1 MKKKIGLI
9 FGVTGII
16 LCIAGACMLVYGIHE
31 VKAAREAMA
40 ELEAKRDD
48 SESGS
53 RGESEESSE
62 SEPESR
68 ESKASGDAASEPSGD
83 AASEPSGD
91 AVSEPSGDTASEPS
105 GDATSKPSD
114 DTASKPSGNTAS
126 KPSGDAASKPSG
138 DAASKPSG
146 DAASKPSGEKK
157 PTETLTADMA
167 VPSACGA
174 LSVNGTQLV
183 DENGNP
189 VQLRGIS
196 THGLAWFPSYVNGDA
211 FKQFREDWN
220 VNVMRLAMYT
230 HENGGYCTDGNK
242 DNLKNIIYNG
252 VQYATENDMYVII
265 DWHVLQE
272 QNPNR
277 YKEEAKKFFEDMSNR
292 YKDNNNVI
300 YEICNEPNG
309 GVSWSEIKSYAEEII
324 GVIRA
329 NDENAVILVGT
340 PNWSQRVDEAAKD
353 PITGYDNIMYT
364 LHFYAATH
372 KDDLRNTMVNA
383 INDGLPVFVSEY
395 GICDASGNGG
405 LDKNSAQK
413 WVDTMNEY
421 GVSYICW
428 ALANK
433 NESAALIKS
442 SCSKTSQFGDDDL
455 SESGKW
461 LYQTLTNKAT
471 VGNSNDA
478 SSGKPES
485 GNSGGNDNNDN
496 NSNTG
501 SGAAPEPFQSG
512 GLDGILTLNNSWES
526 DGEVNYQYNMSL
538 TNNGSQTVSPWAID
552 IHFSDNISLSSGWG
566 GKYTVNGNTLHVIP
580 ESYNESIGAGAS
592 LSDLGFIISG
602 PSGLKVTP

>member
-9 FGVTGII
+9 FLVTGII
-16 LCIAGACMLVYGIHE
+16 LCIAGAGMLAYGIHE
-31 VKAAREAMA
+31 VKAAREAIA
-40 ELEAKRDD
+40 ELEARKDD
-48 SESGS
+48 SESSSGE
-53 RGESEESSE
+53 ESEESSE
-62 SEPESR
+62 SEPESQ
-68 ESKASGDAASEPSGD
+68 EAKASDEESSEPSD
-83 AASEPSGD
+83 EESSNEES
-91 AVSEPSGDTASEPS
+91 
-105 GDATSKPSD
+105 
-114 DTASKPSGNTAS
+114 
-126 KPSGDAASKPSG
+126 
-138 DAASKPSG
+138 
-146 DAASKPSGEKK
+146 SGEDEKDPK
-157 PTETLTADMA
+157 ETLTADMA
-167 VPSACGA
+167 VPSVCGA

-196 THGLAWFPSYVNGDA
+196 THGLAWFPSYVNEDA
-211 FKQFREDWN
+211 FKQFRQDWN

-242 DNLKNIIYNG
+242 DNLKNLIYNG
-252 VQYATENDMYVII
+252 VRYATENDMYVII

-277 YKEEAKKFFEDMSNR
+277 YKEEAKKFFEDMSKR

-309 GVSWSEIKSYAEEII
+309 GVNWSEIKSYAEEII

-395 GICDASGNGG
+395 GICDASGNGS

-421 GVSYICW
+421 GVSYVCW

-471 VGNSNDA
+471 VGNSNDV
-478 SSGKPES
+478 SSRKPQSGS
-485 GNSGGNDNNDN
+485 GNGNSNNS
-496 NSNTG
+496 SNTG
-501 SGAAPEPFQSG
+501 SAATPEPFQSG
-512 GLDGILTLNNSWES
+512 GLDGVLTLNNSWES

-538 TNNGSQTVSPWAID
+538 TNNGSQSVSSWAID
-552 IHFSDNISLSSGWG
+552 IHFNGNISLSSGWG
-566 GKYTVNGNTLHVIP
+566 GKYTVNGNTLHVVP